1 MRSNLKQSIGV
12 VGLTAYY
19 VSSIVGVGILVIP
32 GIAANIAGPASLIAW
47 VILLLISYPFALF
60 FARMSMKCPDSSG
73 ISAFVE
79 QAFGATIG
87 KSVAVVLAATMIIG
101 NPIMGIATAHYLQN
115 LIGFSGNTTLIWVGY
130 GMMIVSILFNLLG
143 LQFGSKVQTGILLLL
158 ILGLIGVVL
167 FSVPHAKPEQL
178 TPFTPHGWWAVGT
191 AIVLCFYSFLGWENV
206 STIAEEVKNPEK
218 TFPRA
223 IGWAIVIVGVLYL
236 SVSSAFLLVV
246 PPEFMQGNVTVIS
259 GLLEVISGT
268 IASRIGDVVA
278 VLLLILSTNAW
289 VMGASR
295 LIYALSRDGLL
306 PERLSHVHGKTGV
319 PVQALLALIP
329 GYAAVTVFLAS
340 FGLSE
345 VPLIHFA
352 NSTFMVV
359 YLIVFVAGLKLFTS
373 RDIRVATWVSL
384 LVTLSFLPFF
394 REGMLFTV
402 LLLGISFLLVRKIK
416 HKREKPRNVY
426 S

>member
-1 MRSNLKQSIGV
+1 MRSNLKQSVGV

-60 FARMSMKCPDSSG
+60 FARMSMQCPDSSG
-73 ISAFVE
+73 IAAFVE
-79 QAFGATIG
+79 KAFGATIG
-87 KSVAVVLAATMIIG
+87 KTVAVALSVAMIVG

-115 LIGFSGNTTLIWVGY
+115 LFGFSGNNTLLWVGY

-143 LQFGSKVQTGILLLL
+143 LQLGSKVQTGILLLL
-158 ILGLIGVVL
+158 IAGLLGVVL
-167 FSVPHAKPEQL
+167 FAVPHVKPEQL
-178 TPFTPHGWWAVGT
+178 TPFAPHGWWAVGT

-206 STIAEEVKNPEK
+206 STIAEEVKNPAR

-223 IGWAIVIVGVLYL
+223 IGWAIAIVGVLYL
-236 SVSSAFLLVV
+236 SVSIAFLLVV
-246 PPEFMQGNVTVIS
+246 PPEYMQGNVTVIS
-259 GLLEVISGT
+259 GLLELISGT
-268 IASRIGDVVA
+268 IASRIGDVIA

-295 LIYALSRDGLL
+295 MIYALSRDGLL
-306 PERLSHVHGKTGV
+306 PKRLSRVHGKTGV

-329 GYAAVTVFLAS
+329 GYAAVTVFLTS

-345 VPLIHFA
+345 VPLIHFV
-352 NSTFMVV
+352 NSTFMII

-384 LVTLSFLPFF
+384 LVTLGFLPFF
-394 REGMLFTV
+394 REGMLFTM

-416 HKREKPRNVY
+416 YKGEKPKSVY